1 MPIGSNISVDLP
13 IPGDTYADITAK
25 LKAAIEVLVELL
37 EAPIDSGALDLTTA
51 LSLHGAPLI
60 NVGGLRLVGGESTEI
75 GTFYIDGA
83 GEVHAVT
90 TLGDVQITLNGNL
103 NVAALGTIGG
113 DYGGANPATV
123 TFDDASGEY
132 RFKQDTAVWA
142 SVVAADFIAKNPTSG
157 SVAFGVDPAITT
169 AKTFTVKSLPASGV
183 SGLAYVAADGTVV
196 DTNQTRETLLHKFTS
211 IDITGKVY
219 HGEESVVLP
228 LLNYKQPGGS
238 AAITTNFN
246 FGGSDNVALVLPTG
260 SNLAFF
266 FLDANI
272 PIGARLKSIKLTGS
286 AAGSGQLVTVYIQR
300 YDNSTSQTVTA
311 TGGFHTIGSK
321 TFTLDTPH
329 EMASD
334 EIIVVV
340 VNSATGGDLSLT
352 NATVVF
358 DRIAP

>member
-90 TLGDVQITLNGNL
+90 SLGDVQITLNGNL

-132 RFKQDTAVWA
+132 RFKEDTAVWA
-142 SVVAADFIAKNPTSG
+142 SVVAAEFIAKNPSTG
-157 SVAFGVDPAITT
+157 SIAFGVDPAITT
-169 AKTFTVKSLPASGV
+169 AKTFTIKSLPASGV

-196 DTNQTRETLLHKFTS
+196 DANATRETLTHKFTS
-211 IDITGKVY
+211 IDLTANAY
-219 HGEESVVLP
+219 HGDITFTVPFGMSQLAGTDA
-228 LLNYKQPGGS
+228 LLSQTV
-238 AAITTNFN
+238 A
-246 FGGSDNVALVLPTG
+246 FGTDGLATILPTG
-260 SNLAFF
+260 QTCRK
-266 FLDANI
+266 DI
-272 PIGARLKSIKLTGS
+272 PVPLLVGRRLKSIAINGSSGHAVSVVLRSQNYDDATSPAHSTTGQFNTT
-286 AAGSGQLVTVYIQR
+286 GQYKMTLNTP
-300 YDNSTSQTVTA
+300 
-311 TGGFHTIGSK
+311 HTITAGD
-321 TFTLDTPH
+321 TFYMVMSPG
-329 EMASD
+329 ASD
-334 EIIVVV
+334 VSLVSIEI
-340 VNSATGGDLSLT
+340 TYD
-352 NATVVF
+352 F
-358 DRIAP
+358 PAP